1 MAFYRSKV
9 FWALAA
15 LVVVLV
21 AIYGVIHMVP
31 GKYFERGALYVT
43 YFDESVQGLRE
54 DSRVGYRGVDVG
66 SIWGIKLSPDQK
78 LVEVTLKLRLKPE
91 VVKEIVAQLKVNPI
105 SGQVYLELDTRKPD
119 EKVRTFA
126 LTSTPKYPIPKYPV
140 IPSRFSD
147 IQKAMGG
154 VSMLVEKI
162 EEAGPKGIFDQVNS
176 TFKEVEV
183 FFRGPRMDSI
193 LEKVEGTMGNLKSIT
208 GRVDKILASGRVEEI
223 LTEARN
229 TLTEARN
236 TLTEARNSLRETQTT
251 MARAQALMTQVNE
264 AVGRTATLTTEIK
277 ATNENLFNA
286 TKTLDSLV
294 TRINE
299 RPPDLLF
306 GKPSPGRFNE

>member
-15 LVVVLV
+15 LVGVLV
-21 AIYGVIHMVP
+21 IYGVIHLAP
-31 GKYFERGALYVT
+31 SNYFERGDLYVT
-43 YFDESVQGLRE
+43 YFDESVLGLQE
-54 DSRVGYRGVDVG
+54 GNRVRFRGVDVG
-66 SIWGIKLSPDQK
+66 SIRGIKLSPDQK
-78 LVEVTLKLRLKPE
+78 LVELTLKLKLKPE
-91 VVKEIVAQLKVNPI
+91 VVKETVAQLKVNPI
-105 SGQVYLELDTRKPD
+105 SGQVSLELDTPKPD

-126 LTSTPKYPIPKYPV
+126 LTFTPKYPV

-162 EEAGPKGIFDQVNS
+162 EEAGSKGIFDQVKS
-176 TFKEVEV
+176 TVKEVEV
-183 FFRGPRMDSI
+183 FFRGPRMESI
-193 LEKVEGTMGNLKSIT
+193 LEKVDGTMANLKSIT
-208 GRVDKILASGRVEEI
+208 GRADKILASGRVEEI

-229 TLTEARN
+229 T
-236 TLTEARNSLRETQTT
+236 LRETQTT

-286 TKTLDSLV
+286 TKTLDTLV
-294 TRINE
+294 NRINE

>member
-15 LVVVLV
+15 LVGVLV
-21 AIYGVIHMVP
+21 IYGVIHLAP
-31 GKYFERGALYVT
+31 GKYFERGDLYVT
-43 YFDESVQGLRE
+43 YFDESVLGLQE
-54 DSRVGYRGVDVG
+54 GNRVRFRGVDVG
-66 SIWGIKLSPDQK
+66 SIRGIKLSPDQK
-78 LVEVTLKLRLKPE
+78 LVEVTLKLKLKPE

-105 SGQVYLELDTRKPD
+105 SGQVYLELDTPKPD

-126 LTSTPKYPIPKYPV
+126 LTFTPKYPV

-162 EEAGPKGIFDQVNS
+162 EEASPKGIFDQVKS
-176 TFKEVEV
+176 TVKEVEV
-183 FFRGPRMDSI
+183 FFRGPRMESI
-193 LEKVEGTMGNLKSIT
+193 LEKVDGTMANLKSIT
-208 GRVDKILASGRVEEI
+208 GRADKILASGRVEEI

-229 TLTEARN
+229 T
-236 TLTEARNSLRETQTT
+236 LRETQTT

-286 TKTLDSLV
+286 TKTLDTLV
-294 TRINE
+294 NRINE

>member
-9 FWALAA
+9 FWGLAA
-15 LVVVLV
+15 LVGVLV
-21 AIYGVIHMVP
+21 AIYGVIYMAP
-31 GKYFERGALYVT
+31 GKYFERGDLYVT
-43 YFDESVQGLRE
+43 YFDESVLGLQE
-54 DSRVGYRGVDVG
+54 GNRVRLRGVEVG

-91 VVKEIVAQLKVNPI
+91 VVKETVAQLKVNPI
-105 SGQVYLELDTRKPD
+105 SGQVYLELDMRKPD
-119 EKVRTFA
+119 EEVRTFA
-126 LTSTPKYPIPKYPV
+126 LTFTPKYPV

-147 IQKAMGG
+147 IQKSMGG
-154 VSMLVEKI
+154 VSLLVEKI
-162 EEAGPKGIFDQVNS
+162 EEAGPKGIFDQVKS
-176 TFKEVEV
+176 TVKEVEV

-193 LEKVEGTMGNLKSIT
+193 LEKVEGTMANLKSIT

-236 TLTEARNSLRETQTT
+236 TLRETQTT
-251 MARAQALMTQVNE
+251 MARGQALMTQVNE

-286 TKTLDSLV
+286 TKTLDTLV
-294 TRINE
+294 NRINE

>member
-15 LVVVLV
+15 LVGVL

-31 GKYFERGALYVT
+31 GKYFERGDLYVT
-43 YFDESVQGLRE
+43 YFDESVQGLQE
-54 DSRVGYRGVDVG
+54 DSRVRFRGVDVG
-66 SIWGIKLSPDQK
+66 SIRGIKLSPDQK
-78 LVEVTLKLRLKPE
+78 LIEVTLKLKLKQE
-91 VVKEIVAQLKVNPI
+91 VVKETVAQLKVNPI
-105 SGQVYLELDTRKPD
+105 TGQVYLELDTRKPD

-126 LTSTPKYPIPKYPV
+126 LTFTPKYPV

-154 VSMLVEKI
+154 INMLVEKI
-162 EEAGPKGIFDQVNS
+162 EEAGTKGIFDQVRS
-176 TFKEVEV
+176 TVKQVEV
-183 FFRGPRMDSI
+183 FFRGPRMESI
-193 LEKVEGTMGNLKSIT
+193 LEKVDGTMANLQSIT
-208 GRVDKILASGRVEEI
+208 GRADKILASGRVEEI

-229 TLTEARN
+229 TL
-236 TLTEARNSLRETQTT
+236 RETQTT
-251 MARAQALMTQVNE
+251 MARAQVLMTQVDE

-286 TKTLDSLV
+286 TKTLDTLV
-294 TRINE
+294 NRINE